1 MSNEINKV
9 SGPSGATIVVN
20 YILNKTMP
28 FLCVGGFLFYECGWM
43 SPIPYLVLGLM
54 WFASHFSFA
63 CGYSAAVTDNNFS
76 NLVMRLAEDDLPE
89 EDDAKTKESKTK

>member
-1 MSNEINKV
+1 MKNETNETLEQ
-9 SGPSGATIVVN
+9 STATTVVN

-28 FLCVGGFLFYECGWM
+28 YLCASGFLFYECGWM
-43 SPIPYLVLGLM
+43 SPLPYFVLSLM

-76 NLVMRLAEDDLPE
+76 RMIVGLAEEELDE
-89 EDDAKTKESKTK
+89 EDIIETKKNKTK